1 VSDAAPETPADPSP
15 DGDGGDGTADD
26 YQTPPFLVAAVGASA
41 GGLEAFSTLV
51 HGIPADAPLALML
64 VQHMARDQHSL
75 LPEILGKRSA
85 LTVIEGRAD
94 MPIEPGHVYI
104 ISAGTHMTAI
114 DGRLRVLPRPP
125 GSGTSQID
133 TMFRSLAH
141 YYRDKSVGV
150 VLSGGAADGT
160 AGLREIKAA
169 GGITIAQLPEE
180 ARIDS
185 MPRSAIAA
193 GVVDVVLPV
202 EQIAAELVRL
212 AQLPLFKGPGA
223 APAWQHADAELP
235 QPEGDQ
241 ELRSVMALLRRAGGV
256 DFSQYKRPTISRRV
270 ARRMALRRL
279 EKLGDY
285 VNLLQQDPA
294 EVENLCE
301 DILIHVT
308 SFFRDPQSFSALAE
322 SVFPSLIK
330 QRDAESGLRLW
341 VPGCSTGEEVYSLA
355 ISLFEVLGDELHSLP
370 VQVFGTDVSERSV
383 NKARAGLYSEQIAAD
398 VGPERLRRFFT
409 RVDDGYRIAKLVRE
423 RCVFAR
429 QDVTR
434 DPPFSRLDLI
444 LCRNMLIYLN
454 QPTQL
459 KVIGVLHYALKS
471 SGLLML
477 GRAETTGASAEL
489 FSVVDKR
496 FRIYQ
501 KKAGALLA
509 NIDFSGATLNV
520 VTPPLTRR
528 PYPLTAPRAWDV
540 QGEANRLLLD
550 RFAPPGIVLDSEF
563 QITRVR
569 GRTSAFLE
577 LPSGDVSLDALK
589 MVRESLHSALQ
600 SGLQEARA
608 SKAAVRK
615 EGLDASDGGD
625 GSATTIDIT
634 PFGDPDD
641 PHYLVLFEA
650 ERSTRPEPAVQSNAV
665 AGKKRD
671 EMLEQLRRDLAGTR
685 EQLRAKIDDLAAA
698 NEELQSANEEIL
710 SSNEELQSTNEELD
724 TAKEELQSTNEELST
739 LNEELHCRNEE
750 LTRANAD
757 LGNLLA
763 SAQIPIVMVTSD
775 LRIRRFTPA
784 AENVLNLIPSDVGR
798 PINHINPNISCPE
811 LDSLISDVI
820 ASGVAREQEVQDRD
834 GRPYSLRIRPYKSVE
849 DRIDG
854 AVLAL
859 VDIPTLRDL
868 ISVAE
873 ETGEAIMSSVPEP
886 ILLLAANLEVLR
898 ANPAFYREFSASAPD
913 VEGKLV
919 YHVQGGRWD
928 NLELRRLIERVL
940 PEREN
945 FENFPLEFSVSE
957 HEKRRYLLDARR
969 VGTGKAQGGV
979 ILLLMRRELDH
990 AE

>member
-1 VSDAAPETPADPSP
+1 VSDAAPEAAAGPLL
-15 DGDGGDGTADD
+15 DGDGSDGAADD
-26 YQTPPFLVAAVGASA
+26 YKTPPFLVAAVGASA

-51 HGIPADAPLALML
+51 RGIPADAPLALML

-114 DGRLRVLPRPP
+114 DGRLRVLPRPL

-141 YYRDKSVGV
+141 YYRDKAVGI
-150 VLSGGAADGT
+150 VLSGGATDGT

-169 GGITIAQLPEE
+169 GGITIAQLPDE

-185 MPRSAIAA
+185 MPRAAIAA

-212 AQLPLFKGPGA
+212 AQLPLFKGSDA
-223 APAWQHADAELP
+223 APSWQRADLEPPQAES
-235 QPEGDQ
+235 DR
-241 ELRSVMALLRRAGGV
+241 ELRAVMTLLRRAGGV

-279 EKLGDY
+279 ENLGDY

-330 QRDAESGLRLW
+330 QRDTEGGLRLW

-355 ISLFEVLGDELHSLP
+355 ISLFEVLGEDLHSFP
-370 VQVFGTDVSERSV
+370 VQVFGTDVSERSI

-409 RVDDGYRIAKLVRE
+409 RVDDGYRITKLVRE

-471 SGLLML
+471 NGLLML

-509 NIDFSGATLNV
+509 NIDFSSTAPNV
-520 VTPPLTRR
+520 VTPSLTRR
-528 PYPLTAPRAWDV
+528 PHLLTPPRAWDV
-540 QGEANRLLLD
+540 QAEANRLLLD

-615 EGLDASDGGD
+615 EGLDASDGR
-625 GSATTIDIT
+625 SATTIDIT
-634 PFGDPDD
+634 PFGDPED

-650 ERSTRPEPAVQSNAV
+650 EPSTRPEPTVQSSAD
-665 AGKKRD
+665 ASKKRD
-671 EMLEQLRRDLAGTR
+671 EALEQLRRDLAGTR
-685 EQLRAKIDDLAAA
+685 EQLRAKLDDLAAA

-750 LTRANAD
+750 LTLANAD

-763 SAQIPIVMVTSD
+763 SVQIPIVMVTSD

-784 AENVLNLIPSDVGR
+784 AEKVLNLIPSDVGR

-811 LDSLISDVI
+811 LDRLISNVI
-820 ASGVAREQEVQDRD
+820 ANGTAREQEVQDRD

-873 ETGEAIMSSVPEP
+873 ETGEATMSSVPEP
-886 ILLLAANLEVLR
+886 IVLLAANLEVLR
-898 ANPAFYREFSASAPD
+898 ANPAFYREFSGSAPD
-913 VEGKLV
+913 VEGKPI
-919 YHVQGGRWD
+919 YQVQGGRWD

-945 FENFPLEFSVSE
+945 FENFSLECVVGD
-957 HEKRRYLLDARR
+957 HEKRRYVLDARR
-969 VGTGKAQGGV
+969 VGAGKAKGAV
-979 ILLLMRRELDH
+979 ILLLMRRELDR
-990 AE
+990 AQ